1 MQRYRLAIQYNGT
14 PYSGW
19 QKGADS
25 LKPAVQDVLES
36 AIHSFVGKDNCGV
49 CQISSRTDSG
59 VHALHNVLHLD
70 LIRRARQVGDVRE
83 PHTPETVRRA
93 LNHLLQGSEIQVLN
107 CRVVAREGAEAFHA
121 RYGALERRYI
131 YRLLSGRSVF
141 EAKRAWCLGLNVT
154 ERRLDVA
161 AMHAAAQALVGE
173 HMDFTSFR
181 GKDCQAQSPVKIIR
195 SIDVV
200 HASPDPF
207 HPHATCGDIVHVCV
221 RAQSFLY
228 HMVRNI
234 TGALHAV
241 GLGRLPPSAILD
253 ILRARDRGVAPPM
266 APAQGLYLER
276 VLYKDDSEEAAG
288 GDPWWVN

>member
-1 MQRYRLAIQYNGT
+1 MGHKISLIVHLA
-14 PYSGW
+14 
-19 QKGADS
+19 
-25 LKPAVQDVLES
+25 
-36 AIHSFVGKDNCGV
+36 
-49 CQISSRTDSG
+49 G

-107 CRVVAREGAEAFHA
+107 CRAVAREGAEAFHA

-221 RAQSFLY
+221 RAHSFLY

-253 ILRARDRGVAPPM
+253 ILRARDRGIAPPM

-276 VLYKDDSEEAAG
+276 VLYKDDLEEAAG
-288 GDPWWVN
+288 GHPWWVN